1 MKELK
6 PDHELAQLCV
16 NTIKMLAIEGVQKA
30 KSGHPGMP
38 MGMADVAFVLWSQF
52 LNFNPTQ
59 PDWPNRDRF
68 LLSAG
73 HGSMLLYSLLHL
85 FGYDLPL
92 EELKNFRQWE
102 SKTPG
107 HPEYG
112 LTSGVE
118 TSTGPLGQGFSNG
131 VGMAI
136 AQKMMEARFNSPGNE
151 IINHKIFAIV
161 SDGDLMEGVA
171 SEAASLAGHLKLGNI
186 IYLYD
191 NNHISIEGNT
201 SLAFTEDVAKRFEAY
216 GWHTIAIDG
225 HDHVAIT
232 SAIKSGI
239 AETHKPTLILAR
251 TEIAKGSPTMEGSH
265 EAHGAPLGDE
275 EIARFKQKIG
285 WPDEKFYIPEK
296 VKNYLSELI
305 ESKKA
310 HYKAWTAK
318 FQKWQQENPEKFD
331 LWQKMQGKV
340 LPAGI
345 DEAIMN
351 AVGTD
356 AAATRALSGKAIQ
369 KIAELVPS
377 LCGGS
382 ADLAPSNNTH
392 IKNATDINHDNFL
405 GRNFH
410 FGVREHAMGA
420 VLNGLALYGGIIPY
434 GGTFMVFSDYM
445 RPTVR
450 LAALMGLQVVYIFTH
465 DSIFVGEDG
474 PTHQPVEHLAA
485 LQVIPNLTVFRPADN
500 LETAAAW
507 IFALKHR
514 NGPTALCLT
523 RQKVPVVHKK
533 DTFKS
538 EDMARGCFV
547 IEDVKNP
554 QIVLIGSGSELGV
567 VIDAG
572 KLLKEKGYAVR
583 IVSMPSLTLFKKQ
596 PIEYQNT
603 IIPPTGT
610 KLVAVE
616 AGVSI
621 IWANVVG
628 KDGLIIGLDQFGSSA
643 PYQILAEKFGFT
655 GSQVAAKVVEW
666 LKSSK

>member
-1 MKELK
+1 MKEFK
-6 PDHELAQLCV
+6 PDRELTQLCV

-52 LNFNPTQ
+52 LNFNPIQ

-112 LTSGVE
+112 LTPGVE

-151 IINHKIFAIV
+151 ILDHKIFAIV

-201 SLAFTEDVAKRFEAY
+201 LLAFTEDVAKRFEAY
-216 GWHTIAIDG
+216 GWQTIAIDG
-225 HDHVAIT
+225 HDHEAIAK
-232 SAIKSGI
+232 AIQSGI
-239 AETHKPTLILAR
+239 AETQKPTLILAR

-285 WPDEKFYIPEK
+285 WPEEKFHIPEK
-296 VKNYLSELI
+296 VKNYLSQLV
-305 ESKKA
+305 ESKQA
-310 HYKAWTAK
+310 NYKTWTAK
-318 FQKWQQENPEKFD
+318 FRRWQQENPEKFD
-331 LWQKMQGKV
+331 LWQKMHAKA
-340 LPAGI
+340 LPVGI
-345 DEAIMN
+345 EEAIMN

-382 ADLAPSNNTH
+382 ADLAPSNNTY
-392 IKNATDINHDNFL
+392 IKNATDINHNNFL

-420 VLNGLALYGGIIPY
+420 ILNGLALYGGFIPY

-445 RPTVR
+445 RPTIR

-523 RQKVPVVHKK
+523 RQKVPVVHKREN
-533 DTFKS
+533 FKP
-538 EDMARGCFV
+538 EDMARGCFIV
-547 IEDVKNP
+547 ENTPNP

-572 KLLKEKGYAVR
+572 KILKEKGYAVR

-596 PIEYQNT
+596 PIEYQNS
-603 IIPPTGT
+603 IIPPTGA

-621 IWANVVG
+621 IWANIVG
-628 KDGLIIGLDQFGSSA
+628 KEGLVIGLDRFGSSA

-655 GSQVAAKVVEW
+655 GAQVAAKVIEW
-666 LKSSK
+666 LK

>member
-1 MKELK
+1 MKALQ
-6 PDHELAQLCV
+6 PDRELAQLCV

-59 PDWPNRDRF
+59 PAWPNRDRF

-112 LTSGVE
+112 LTPGVE

-136 AQKMMEARFNSPGNE
+136 AQKMMQARFNSPGNE
-151 IINHKIFAIV
+151 ILNHHIFAIV

-201 SLAFTEDVAKRFEAY
+201 TLAFTEDVAKRFAAY
-216 GWHTIAIDG
+216 GWQTIAIDG
-225 HDHVAIT
+225 HDHEAIAK
-232 SAIKSGI
+232 AIQAGI
-239 AETHKPTLILAR
+239 AETQKPTLILAR

-285 WPDEKFYIPEK
+285 WPEEKFYIPEK
-296 VKNYLSELI
+296 VKNYLSLLI

-310 HYKAWTAK
+310 SYNTWTAK

-331 LWQKMQGKV
+331 RWQKMQDKA
-340 LPAGI
+340 LPAGFE
-345 DEAIMN
+345 EAIMN

-356 AAATRALSGKAIQ
+356 AAATRALSGKALQ

-420 VLNGLALYGGIIPY
+420 ILNGLALYGGIIPY

-596 PIEYQNT
+596 PIEYQNS
-603 IIPPTGT
+603 IIPPTGA

-621 IWANVVG
+621 IWANIVG
-628 KDGLIIGLDQFGSSA
+628 KDGLVIGLDRFGSSA

-655 GSQVAAKVVEW
+655 GAQVAAKVIEW
-666 LKSSK
+666 LK